1 MKGGKH
7 FRRAWGAIVVIALLF
22 LGIANLQARIDAQ
35 MQFSGQAKQE
45 LLLQSGPLLKKLS
58 LGYDSLLADI
68 YWTRAVQYYGGV
80 VAAHGKNLDLLWP
93 LLDITTTLDPHL
105 IVAYRFGAVFLSEAF
120 PRGLGRADLAV
131 QLVKRGA
138 AANPEEWRLYTDM
151 GFLYYWF
158 LHDYADATS
167 AYLAAAKIPNSP
179 YWVPIMAA
187 RMSEGGDQLGTSQL
201 LWSQIY
207 QTTDNPTIKSQALR
221 HLKGLKALQVEGEID
236 QITAEYQK
244 RFGHL
249 PTSMNELLD
258 AGMIKRLPLDPDGYP
273 YRLDADGKARLDSQS
288 SVSEET
294 YPQP

>member
-1 MKGGKH
+1 MTGGKH
-7 FRRAWGAIVVIALLF
+7 FRQTLATIGIISLLF
-22 LGIANLQARIDAQ
+22 LGIAALQARIDAE
-35 MQFSGQAKQE
+35 MQFSGQARQE

-105 IVAYRFGAVFLSEAF
+105 IVAYRFGAVFLSEHS
-120 PRGLGRADLAV
+120 PRGLGRAYLAV
-131 QLVKRGA
+131 ELVKRGA
-138 AANPEEWRLYTDM
+138 AANPDEWRLDTDM

-158 LHDYADATS
+158 LHDYASATS
-167 AYLAAAKIPNSP
+167 AYLTAAKIPKSP

-201 LWSQIY
+201 LWSQVY
-207 QTTDNPTIKSQALR
+207 QTTENPTIKNQALR

-244 RFGHL
+244 RLGH
-249 PTSMNELLD
+249 PPASMKDLLD

-273 YRLDADGKARLDSQS
+273 YRL
-288 SVSEET
+288 
-294 YPQP
+294 

>member
-1 MKGGKH
+1 MNRGKH
-7 FRRAWGAIVVIALLF
+7 FRGAWVTIVVISLLF
-22 LGIANLQARIDAQ
+22 LGIANLHARIDAQ
-35 MQFSGQAKQE
+35 MRFSGQAKQE

-105 IVAYRFGAVFLSEAF
+105 IVAYRFGAVFLSEAA

-138 AANPEEWRLYTDM
+138 AANPQEWRLDTDM

-158 LHDYADATS
+158 LHDYSDATS
-167 AYLAAAKIPNSP
+167 AYLTAAKIPKSP

-244 RFGHL
+244 RFGHA
-249 PTSMNELLD
+249 PASMKELLD

>member
-1 MKGGKH
+1 MNGSAH
-7 FRRAWGAIVVIALLF
+7 FRRAWVTIVVISLLF
-22 LGIANLQARIDAQ
+22 LGVANLQARIDAQ
-35 MQFSGQAKQE
+35 MRFSDQPRQD
-45 LLLQSGPLLKKLS
+45 LLVQSGFLLKKLS

-68 YWTRAVQYYGGV
+68 YWTRTVQYYGGV
-80 VAAHGKNLDLLWP
+80 VATHGKNLNLLWP
-93 LLDITTTLDPHL
+93 LLDITTALDPQL
-105 IVAYRFGAVFLSEAF
+105 IVAYRFGAVFLSEPA

-131 QLVKRGA
+131 ELVKRGT
-138 AANPEEWRLYTDM
+138 AANPQEWRLYTDM

-158 LHDYADATS
+158 LHDYAGATS
-167 AYLAAAKIPNSP
+167 AYLTASKIPNSP

-201 LWSQIY
+201 LWSQVY
-207 QTTDNPTIKSQALR
+207 ETTENPTIKSQALR
-221 HLKGLKALQVEGEID
+221 HLKGLKALQVEGDID

-244 RFGHL
+244 KFGH
-249 PTSMNELLD
+249 PPASMKDLLD

-273 YRLDADGKARLDSQS
+273 YRLDSGGKARLDSQS

>member
-1 MKGGKH
+1 MNGGKH
-7 FRRAWGAIVVIALLF
+7 FRRAWVTIVVISLLF

-35 MQFSGQAKQE
+35 MQFSGQAKRE

-105 IVAYRFGAVFLSEAF
+105 IVAYRFGAVFLSEAP

-138 AANPEEWRLYTDM
+138 AANPQEWRLDTDM

-158 LHDYADATS
+158 LHDYAGATS
-167 AYLAAAKIPNSP
+167 AYLTAAKIPNSP

-207 QTTDNPTIKSQALR
+207 QTADNPTIKSQALR

-244 RFGHL
+244 RLGH
-249 PTSMNELLD
+249 PPASMKDLLD

>member
-1 MKGGKH
+1 MNGGKH
-7 FRRAWGAIVVIALLF
+7 FRRAWVTIVVITMLF

-35 MQFSGQAKQE
+35 MRFSGQASQE
-45 LLLQSGPLLKKLS
+45 LLLQSGPLLQKLS

-68 YWTRAVQYYGGV
+68 YWTRTVQYYGGV

-138 AANPEEWRLYTDM
+138 AANPQEWRLYTDM

-158 LHDYADATS
+158 LHDYSDATS
-167 AYLAAAKIPNSP
+167 AYLTAAKIPKSP

-207 QTTDNPTIKSQALR
+207 QTTDNPTIKSQALH

-244 RFGHL
+244 RFGHA
-249 PTSMNELLD
+249 PASMKELLD